1 MNPAGNEEPGVF
13 FLRATCALAV
23 LCGTSCSPGSG
34 VNGYW
39 SESCLSGDGRY
50 LLAGG
55 DHAALVDLSTGKI
68 VERAPGMVKAVGC
81 EEGGGVVVGYV
92 AAVRLPGKTP
102 VTPVPS
108 LSGDGVL
115 ARTPDGAWISEGR
128 RISGGKW
135 RGPASI
141 FVLETGAS
149 RSIDLLPERFGSVG
163 AARHLATADSF
174 AVWFGNLLADGRLV
188 LAAGWQPSSSLGVF
202 EDVPWGFF
210 ALSPRTG
217 EASPLTLPLHSDAA
231 FNQHWLQ
238 RIAATPDGA
247 HLVVAEHDGK
257 QMSVGQFEQGAKL
270 PSRVTSLAAAGS
282 PSAVAISTDGALVA
296 VGSEYR
302 GSDAP
307 AKAWAID
314 RAGKSVW
321 TGEFQKTVAGV
332 HFLADGSLLVVAG
345 EAKAVKV
352 ALPAGT
358 EQWRAE

>member
-1 MNPAGNEEPGVF
+1 VNVAGEEKLRVF
-13 FLRATCALAV
+13 FLRATCALGV
-23 LCGTSCSPGSG
+23 MSGTSCSPGG
-34 VNGYW
+34 DANGYW

-81 EEGGGVVVGYV
+81 EEGGGVVVGYT
-92 AAVRLPGKTP
+92 AAVRLPGKIP

-115 ARTPDGAWISEGR
+115 ALSPDGAWISEGR

-135 RGPASI
+135 KGPAFV
-141 FVLETGAS
+141 FVLEKGAS
-149 RSIDLLPERFGSVG
+149 RSTDLLPERFGSVG
-163 AARHLATADSF
+163 AARPRPTADSF
-174 AVWFGNLLADGRLV
+174 AVRFGNLLQDGRLV

-210 ALSPRTG
+210 ALNLRTG

-238 RIAATPDGA
+238 KIAATPDGA
-247 HLVVAEHDGK
+247 HLMVAAHDGK

-282 PSAVAISTDGALVA
+282 PSAVAISADGALVA
-296 VGSEYR
+296 VGSESR
-302 GSDAP
+302 GRDAP
-307 AKAWAID
+307 AKAWVID

-352 ALPAGT
+352 GLPAGA